1 MVSHTMQLLMKNAGR
16 PVINVISRIKMLI
29 TEEKIKKEK
38 EKIKEEKK
46 SRIKMAV
53 FSGSIRRAK

>member
-1 MVSHTMQLLMKNAGR
+1 
-16 PVINVISRIKMLI
+16 MLI

-53 FSGSIRRAK
+53 FSGSIRRVK